1 MRLSTLLLAVAAAA
15 TFPATLPAVAQTRA
29 MPATSA
35 TPAVPAAPIA
45 EEARAA
51 LSQVQVRGQNA
62 RHRLDADESRKVR
75 GTYALSNGWTMQVVP
90 RSTRVFISINDGTPI
105 ELLAQ
110 SANKFASAD
119 GNIATVFNL
128 GPWEEDVVMSYVPD
142 SRLSDERVVVG
153 TSALAAR

>member
-1 MRLSTLLLAVAAAA
+1 MRLSTLLFTVAAAT
-15 TFPATLPAVAQTRA
+15 TFPAVAQTQA
-29 MPATSA
+29 IPAD
-35 TPAVPAAPIA
+35 PAVPIA
-45 EEARAA
+45 DEAREA
-51 LSQVQVRGQNA
+51 LSQVQVRGQNR
-62 RHRLDADESRKVR
+62 RHRLDADEARKVG

-90 RSTRVFISINDGTPI
+90 RSTRVFVSINEGRPI

-153 TSALAAR
+153 TAALASR

>member
-1 MRLSTLLLAVAAAA
+1 MRLSTLLLAVAAVATLPA
-15 TFPATLPAVAQTRA
+15 TFPAVAQTQA
-29 MPATSA
+29 VPANA
-35 TPAVPAAPIA
+35 ANPAAPIA
-45 EEARAA
+45 DEAREA
-51 LSQVQVRGQNA
+51 LSQVQVRGQNR
-62 RHRLDADESRKVR
+62 RHRLDADEARKVG

-90 RSTRVFISINDGTPI
+90 RSTRVFISINEGKPV

-142 SRLSDERVVVG
+142 GRLSDERVVVG